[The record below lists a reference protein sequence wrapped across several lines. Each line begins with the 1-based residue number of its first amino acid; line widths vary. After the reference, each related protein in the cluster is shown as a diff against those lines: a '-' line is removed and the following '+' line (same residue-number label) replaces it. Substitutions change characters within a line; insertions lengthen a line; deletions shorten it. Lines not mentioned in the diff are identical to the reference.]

1 MNILFRNILWLCSPI
16 KQGFFTP
23 DFGNW
28 MAANNAQGG
37 SMWSQCRELVR
48 SLNFR
53 AVASKAEAIQMAV
66 VALAW
71 AAVVL
76 ATWLIG

>member
-1 MNILFRNILWLCSPI
+1 
-16 KQGFFTP
+16 
-23 DFGNW
+23 
-28 MAANNAQGG
+28 
-37 SMWSQCRELVR
+37 MWSQCRELVR